1 MSKFRTKNVLKTIG
15 WILLGMLAGFIVLS
29 IILMMRFELK
39 TRNQPETIGVSFSQ
53 VQAERYH
60 VDWQQNYTALLDD
73 LGFKHLRIAA
83 YWDRTEPAESQ
94 YDFSETDWMIAQAKA
109 RGAKVT
115 LTIGQKL
122 IRYPECHYPGW
133 LDKNNAS
140 QVREQIDPYL
150 TAVVDRYKNDP
161 TVEAWQLENEFLLRS
176 FGDCPDQNLTSSQLT
191 HELSVVKQADA
202 SGRPVVLTQSDQ
214 FGFPLLG
221 PFADVFGFS
230 MYRNFWNTQ
239 LQHYLSYPQTGNYN
253 WLKAAWIN
261 FLTGQGIKIHELQA
275 EAWGPVGNENL
286 SFAEANKTMNPEL
299 FNDNLAYARA
309 TRIKSFDLWGAEWW
323 YALKNQGHPEM
334 WQAVRA
340 ELRK

>member
-1 MSKFRTKNVLKTIG
+1 MGFVL
-15 WILLGMLAGFIVLS
+15 LS

-39 TRNQPETIGVSFSQ
+39 TRNLPETIGVSFSQ

-60 VDWQQNYTALLDD
+60 IDWRQNYSALLDD

-83 YWDRTEPAESQ
+83 YWDRTEPSQGQ
-94 YDFSETDWMIAQAKA
+94 YDFSETDWMIEQAKA
-109 RGAKVT
+109 HDAKVT
-115 LTIGQKL
+115 LAIGQKL

-150 TAVVDRYKNDP
+150 TAVVNRYKDNP

-191 HELSVVKQADA
+191 HELSIVRQNDQTN
-202 SGRPVVLTQSDQ
+202 RPIVLTQSDQ
-214 FGFPLLG
+214 FGFPFIG
-221 PFADVFGFS
+221 PFADIFGFS

-239 LQHYLSYPQTGNYN
+239 LQRYLYYPQTGNYN
-253 WLKAAWIN
+253 WFKAAWVN
-261 FLTGQGIKIHELQA
+261 FLTGQEIKIHELQA

-286 SFAEANKTMNPEL
+286 SFEEASKTMNPTL
-299 FNDNLAYARA
+299 FQDNLAYARA
-309 TRIKSFDLWGAEWW
+309 THIKSFDLWGAEWW
-323 YALKNQGHPEM
+323 YALKTQGHPEM
-334 WQAVRA
+334 WQTVQS
-340 ELRK
+340 ELHK